1 MGWALPPDLGA
12 ALVQQCYTPIVP
24 TARARHSITETAA
37 IAQALDDAALVWP
50 DLRHDRAELLRRLVL
65 AGHSAVAVDRRALV
79 RASAGAVS
87 GVYPANA
94 AAALRTEWPE

>member
-50 DLRHDRAELLRRLVL
+50 DLRHDRAELLRRLVE
-65 AGHSAVAVDRRALV
+65 AGHTAVAVDRRAVV

-87 GVYPANA
+87 GVYPTNA
-94 AAALRTEWPE
+94 ASALRAEWPE